1 MILYQRRIDC
11 IHDRINSAVLKALLF
26 IHCIFTD
33 RPDLFHA
40 PRDRF
45 IYIHFSCC
53 FRHAALL
60 KQFIY
65 KIHCVGC
72 INPFLAGFFHMLL
85 NGINHHLKICCV
97 NTRQLILENL
107 YVLQI

>member
-1 MILYQRRIDC
+1 MILGEYRIDR
-11 IHDRINSAVLKALLF
+11 IHNRIDTAVLKMLLF
-26 IHCIFTD
+26 ILCILAD
-33 RPDLFHA
+33 RPISSMHREIA
-40 PRDRF
+40 S
-45 IYIHFSCC
+45 YIHFLCY